1 MKKII
6 YSFLIIMFSFSSVFA
21 QDKIEEK
28 EKKEKSNKNLPIKSD
43 RSFDLNTDEGTWMS
57 LDVSPDGNTI
67 VFDLLGDIYSMP
79 ISGGKATRITKGMA
93 FDSQPRFS
101 PDGKSI
107 AYVSDKSGGNNV
119 WIRNLETNDSLQITK
134 EKDNQT
140 AFADWSKD
148 GDYLIVS
155 KGRRN
160 GKRACLQKKRTR
172 FRFEFT

>member
-6 YSFLIIMFSFSSVFA
+6 YSFLIIMFSFSTLFA

-28 EKKEKSNKNLPIKSD
+28 EKKEKSNKNLPIKPD

-101 PDGKSI
+101 PDGK
-107 AYVSDKSGGNNV
+107 
-119 WIRNLETNDSLQITK
+119 
-134 EKDNQT
+134 
-140 AFADWSKD
+140 
-148 GDYLIVS
+148 
-155 KGRRN
+155 
-160 GKRACLQKKRTR
+160 
-172 FRFEFT
+172 